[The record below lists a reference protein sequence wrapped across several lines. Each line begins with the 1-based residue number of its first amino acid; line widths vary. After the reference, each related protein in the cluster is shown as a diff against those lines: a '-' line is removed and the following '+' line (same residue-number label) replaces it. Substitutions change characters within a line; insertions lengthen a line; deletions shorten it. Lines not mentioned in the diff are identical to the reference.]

1 MARVVSAG
9 EVACYVLSGL
19 LGAAILTAIGAC
31 IVAEVRARR
40 RQRERRAAWARIV
53 DRDREP

>member
-1 MARVVSAG
+1 MAGLVSAG

-19 LGAAILTAIGAC
+19 LGAATCTAIVAC

-40 RQRERRAAWARIV
+40 RKRERRAAWARIL